1 MAASPPRPVP
11 PAAIWC
17 SVGTVFLALLALV
30 SLWTPWTYVS
40 QDNSFGG
47 SVSLSPNGFSTIPTA
62 CFFTCT
68 GGYHSPIAYLLLLVA
83 VVTAFVAG
91 IWLLTRE
98 PLLSRAAVVLAF
110 AILLMAVL
118 NEAYLYVATL
128 TITNKLD
135 NTFAIPNIGAILAVL
150 GGAGAVVTALVAAIS
165 ERRFRARLGLP
176 PR

>member
-1 MAASPPRPVP
+1 VP
-11 PAAIWC
+11 PVAIWS
-17 SVGTVFLALLALV
+17 SVSTIFLALLALV
-30 SLWTPWTYVS
+30 SLWAPWTYVS
-40 QDNSFGG
+40 QDSFGG
-47 SVSLSPNGFSTIPTA
+47 SVSVSPNGFTTVPTS
-62 CFFTCT
+62 CFFTCS
-68 GGYHSPIAYLLLLVA
+68 GGHHSPVAYLLALAA

-110 AILLMAVL
+110 AVLLMAVL

-128 TITNKLD
+128 TIIDKLD
-135 NTFAIPNIGAILAVL
+135 NAFALPHIGAILGVL
-150 GGAGAVVTALVAAIS
+150 GGAGAVASTLVAAIS